1 MNPRQLRDF
10 VRAVVDLQREMG
22 CSMEH
27 ARETAAQILLM
38 VPPTLVEFNR
48 TLNLPVRRRGRGRV
62 KDGALTKGEAVAAVA
77 VYFES
82 VGAGRE
88 QAINAAKRWLA
99 VSLSRRVAKAA
110 VEQFKMNTAPDQFK
124 PQALLAYAKFGQS
137 AIPLPDSMPKVRR
150 PRRPTISD
158 LG

>member
-1 MNPRQLRDF
+1 MNLHQLRDF
-10 VRAVVDLQREMG
+10 VRAAVDLQREMG

-27 ARETAAQILLM
+27 ARETAAQMLM
-38 VPPTLVEFNR
+38 VLVPPLDDFNR
-48 TLNLPVRRRGRGRV
+48 ALNFPVRRRGRGRV
-62 KDGALTKGEAVAAVA
+62 KDGALTKSEAVAAVA

-88 QAINAAKRWLA
+88 QAINEAKRWLG

-110 VEQFKMNTAPDQFK
+110 VEQFKVNTAPDQFK
-124 PQALLAYAKFGQS
+124 PQALFAYAKFGQS
-137 AIPLPDSMPKVRR
+137 ATPLPESMPKVRR
-150 PRRPTISD
+150 RRRPTIRD